1 MDKIVSLQERI
12 ESRRRKEQR
21 KLYFGKVETIQKLI
35 QCSSCHVK
43 CAMCGLQ
50 IHETEP
56 SSEVSFPSMGLA
68 FCESCGAE
76 FEDFLA
82 VSKGKKES
90 DVFWHNEEWVKM
102 WSTWLKYRQAIHAF
116 MDSTEFQ
123 LLLDELD
130 SHS

>member
-1 MDKIVSLQERI
+1 MDKIVSLKERI
-12 ESRRRKEQR
+12 ECRRRKEQR
-21 KLYFGKVETIQKLI
+21 KLYFGKVEAIQKLI
-35 QCSSCHVK
+35 QCTSCHMR

-50 IHETEP
+50 IRETEA
-56 SSEVSFPSMGLA
+56 SGEVCYPSMGLA
-68 FCESCGAE
+68 FCESCGSE

-82 VSKGKKES
+82 VSKGNKIS
-90 DVFWHNEEWVKM
+90 DIFWHNKEWAKM
-102 WSTWLKYRQAIHAF
+102 WSAWLKYRQAIHAF